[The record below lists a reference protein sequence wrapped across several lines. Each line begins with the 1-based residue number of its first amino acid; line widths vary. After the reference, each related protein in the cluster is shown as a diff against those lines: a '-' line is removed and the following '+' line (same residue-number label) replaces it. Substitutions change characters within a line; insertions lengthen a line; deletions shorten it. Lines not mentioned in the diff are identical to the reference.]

1 MELTNGEIF
10 NLTYRMEQTF
20 KNFNS
25 NLPAKLLFY
34 IMQNQHNISEKA
46 VAIQKTK
53 DNIMESSLSDE
64 EKQEKLNQL
73 ASITQ
78 EVEIKEIPLD
88 WITNDIEFTMEQ
100 MEALMFML
108 EKENKD

>member
-34 IMQNQHNISEKA
+34 IMQNQHNIAEKA

-73 ASITQ
+73 ATITQ

-88 WITNDIEFTMEQ
+88 WITNNIEFTMEQ
-100 MEALMFML
+100 MEALMFMI